1 MASPFSRFPL
11 CYDILSFFITVTE
24 KRLIRAVSNV
34 PLSIL
39 GRILGG
45 PQGSQQRWNM
55 VREGH
60 ELDFTEVLPEIG
72 VSTKQSESRVLND

>member
-1 MASPFSRFPL
+1 MASPFSRLPL
-11 CYDILSFFITVTE
+11 GYDILSYFITVTE

-34 PLSIL
+34 LLSIL
-39 GRILGG
+39 GRVLGG

-60 ELDFTEVLPEIG
+60 ELDFTMRFYL
-72 VSTKQSESRVLND
+72 K